1 MHVRSAEKV
10 LGRYCTQDG
19 EMLAAVQRRIISLPP
34 LLSTSIRGNLAELR
48 LCQRFPFLFAG
59 TSAPPAAHAH
69 RDSGWL
75 VIYTILIQRQIP
87 SVIIEYLYVPGSDLA
102 QHTCS
107 FSSPSC
113 FVFLFPAVQCFV
125 ASTVGHCKAPWGIL
139 RFNCLTPPGLV
150 MKRERYFIHPSVF
163 FSL

>member
-1 MHVRSAEKV
+1 MTDARSRGVHVRSAEKV
-10 LGRYCTQDG
+10 LGRYCAQDG

-69 RDSGWL
+69 GDSGWL

-87 SVIIEYLYVPGSDLA
+87 SVIIEYLDVPGSDLQNTRA
-102 QHTCS
+102 LFHHRHVLFCFFFLACTVFRS
-107 FSSPSC
+107 FNFRS
-113 FVFLFPAVQCFV
+113 LQ
-125 ASTVGHCKAPWGIL
+125 STMGRLQA
-139 RFNCLTPPGLV
+139 
-150 MKRERYFIHPSVF
+150 
-163 FSL
+163 